1 MTHIPKTMNLRDGEI
16 TATVRAINHAHGAIH
31 KVVSKY
37 TEDIDDETSAE
48 CMTALAELEAIIQH
62 VFGSLS
68 TPKTKEVSK

>member
-1 MTHIPKTMNLRDGEI
+1 MTHIAKTMTLRDGEI

-37 TEDIDDETSAE
+37 AGDIDDETSSE
-48 CMTALAELEAIIQH
+48 CMIALAELEAIIQH

-68 TPKTKEVSK
+68 TSKTKEVSK

>member
-1 MTHIPKTMNLRDGEI
+1 MTHIPKTMSLRDGEI

-31 KVVSKY
+31 KVLSKHFD
-37 TEDIDDETSAE
+37 DIDEEAAAE

-68 TPKTKEVSK
+68 TAKTKEVTK